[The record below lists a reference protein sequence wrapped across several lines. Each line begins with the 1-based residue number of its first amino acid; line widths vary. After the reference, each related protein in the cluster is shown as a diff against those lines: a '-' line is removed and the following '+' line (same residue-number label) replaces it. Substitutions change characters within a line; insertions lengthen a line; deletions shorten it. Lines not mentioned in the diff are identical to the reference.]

1 MVAPLVRSLFEAAL
15 FLLALG
21 LGATAALGPVGET
34 AADALYFGAW
44 CAAMLL
50 IFSLGLRLPLHLRGR
65 LARVA
70 DLGIV
75 AAALALA
82 LLGNVALYRHD
93 AHVDATVSGR
103 FTPPPEA
110 RSGARFLVSVTDA
123 KTRVTAFTEVVVP

>member
-1 MVAPLVRSLFEAAL
+1 MHLRSRRSAFEAAL
-15 FLLALG
+15 LFLALG
-21 LGATAALGPVGET
+21 LGATALAQIDET

-82 LLGNVALYRHD
+82 LLGNIALYRHD
-93 AHVDATVSGR
+93 AHFDATVSGR
-103 FTPPPEA
+103 FTPPPE
-110 RSGARFLVSVTDA
+110 LQM
-123 KTRVTAFTEVVVP
+123 